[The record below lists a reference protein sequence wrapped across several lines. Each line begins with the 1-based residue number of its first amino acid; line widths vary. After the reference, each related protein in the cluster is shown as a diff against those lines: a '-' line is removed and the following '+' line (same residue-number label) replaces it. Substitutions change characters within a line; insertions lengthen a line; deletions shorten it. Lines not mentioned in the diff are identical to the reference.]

1 MAETKARPLDRAIEE
16 RLRDGGGRMTFAAY
30 MELCLYHPEGGY
42 YQKSVPKLG
51 KEGDFYT
58 SAHVGRAM
66 GACVAAQ
73 LHAAAEKT
81 AAPEEEIVICEW
93 GGGDGRLAE
102 AVLDE
107 LRETYPDTY
116 RRAVFLAVEGSPYHR
131 ELQRR
136 RLAAHAERL
145 AGVVPPDDEAAER
158 LPRSAPTLLF
168 ANELLDAF
176 PVHRLV
182 RREGAWR
189 ELYVERGAR
198 KGTLVETEG
207 EPSEERLAAW
217 LRAHGP
223 NAAEGQRIEVGLA
236 ALDWIAGLG
245 TRLARGFALFAD
257 YGDVSEELFG
267 PHRMNGTL
275 AAYRKHTASDD
286 AFLAPGE
293 QDLTA
298 HVNFE
303 WVAKAAEEAGFRRLS
318 LRTQKQFLVD
328 NGILQRL
335 QNHDGRDPF
344 SPAARENRAIRQLL
358 LSDGMS
364 ELFKVLTMEKGTAT

>member
-1 MAETKARPLDRAIEE
+1 
-16 RLRDGGGRMTFAAY
+16 MTFAAY

-73 LHAAAEKT
+73 LHAAARKI
-81 AAPEEEIVICEW
+81 APPEEEIVVCEW

-107 LRETYPDTY
+107 LRDMYPDTY

-131 ELQRR
+131 ELQRW
-136 RLAAHAERL
+136 RLAAHAKRI

-158 LPRSAPTLLF
+158 LPKTAPTLLF

-176 PVHRLV
+176 PVHRVV
-182 RREGAWR
+182 RRGGAWR
-189 ELYVERGAR
+189 ELYVERGPRA
-198 KGTLVETEG
+198 GTLVAAEG
-207 EPSEERLAAW
+207 ELSAERLAAW
-217 LRAHGP
+217 LSAHGP
-223 NAAEGQRIEVGLA
+223 NAAEEGQRIEVGLA

-245 TRLARGFALFAD
+245 ARLVRGFALFAD

-286 AFLAPGE
+286 PFLAPGE

-303 WVAKAAEEAGFRRLS
+303 WVAMAAEEAGFQHVAI
-318 LRTQKQFLVD
+318 RTQKQFLVD

-335 QNHDGRDPF
+335 RSHDGRDPF

-364 ELFKVLTMEKGTAT
+364 ELFKVLTMEKGAAREMNGASD